1 MFNKS
6 LHGQVFVKA
15 DFRLLNLC
23 GVGGIFSQ
31 KRVLS

>member
-15 DFRLLNLC
+15 NARLLKLC

-31 KRVLS
+31 KCVLS